1 MKEDRPPHP
10 PYHMKYIKSNEIY
23 NNVYDG
29 QQRVEI
35 RFYKL
40 VDLYRIVLKHNLIVH
55 VFCLQIPL

>member
-1 MKEDRPPHP
+1 
-10 PYHMKYIKSNEIY
+10 MKYIKSNEIY